1 MAGDLKRTGWRQR
14 GGRDPKVYA
23 LSVAGA
29 VLVFLG
35 LVPLDS
41 LILVAV
47 GVGLALAG
55 WLVARRT
62 G

>member
-1 MAGDLKRTGWRQR
+1 MAGDLKRTGRRQR

-35 LVPLDS
+35 LVPFDS

-47 GVGLALAG
+47 GVGLAATG